1 MVTGSYPFQ
10 THDPF
15 VMEACPHI
23 FFAGNQPQFK
33 TAVIEGD
40 APLKLNGTDTEMTG
54 TNNNISG
61 PRVRLLSI
69 PTFKETGE
77 LVLVDAETLEVEVV
91 KFGTYA
97 GQQEKQ

>member
-1 MVTGSYPFQ
+1 MQS
-10 THDPF
+10 
-15 VMEACPHI
+15 CPHI

-40 APLKLNGTDTEMTG
+40 SPLRLNGGDTEMTDADED
-54 TNNNISG
+54 NSG

-69 PTFKETGE
+69 PSFSKTGE

-91 KFGTYA
+91 KFGTFA
-97 GQQEKQ
+97 GKEDKQ